1 MGPSGLIAIIMY
13 LSTAT
18 TILPLLPGLPQTVGA
33 AGYDNIFSLCSNHI
47 RRSEGI
53 VMSKVSR
60 RYDMSGYTIT
70 TAPPLLKTITEDI
83 ASYFVYRSE
92 FSSDN
97 QNFNEWTDK
106 FNDAMA
112 ILNEL
117 RDGTFD
123 LVDTAGA
130 LIASRSTS
138 TENLVTSN
146 TKSYT
151 PTFGEDSTTAQKV
164 DSTKLDDLWG
174 NRN

>member
-1 MGPSGLIAIIMY
+1 
-13 LSTAT
+13 
-18 TILPLLPGLPQTVGA
+18 
-33 AGYDNIFSLCSNHI
+33 
-47 RRSEGI
+47 
-53 VMSKVSR
+53 
-60 RYDMSGYTIT
+60 MSGYTLT